1 VNENKIHPSSM
12 ESDMSDLSKAISYAT
27 DHDEQSLGYFKDLL
41 RIPSVSTLPEHEED
55 ITRAANWIAE
65 QLRSLGFEKVS
76 ILPTKRHP
84 VVYGEWLKAGPD
96 APTILF
102 YGHYDVQPV
111 DPLDEWES
119 DPFDPQVRGENIYAR
134 GASDMKGQIVAHLQ
148 AMRAMLETG
157 GMPINIKYMVE
168 GEEEIGSPSLK
179 ALIQAER
186 ERLACDL
193 CLNADSSIQAE
204 DQPALT
210 VALRGLSYFELR
222 LQGQRSDLHSGM
234 FGGAVDNPGMVLSK
248 LLAGMKDEHGRIML
262 PGFYDDVRPLTEKE
276 RALMPELPDEWWL
289 ERAGAEILLTESG
302 YTVTESARARPTL
315 DVNGILC
322 GFTGE
327 GSKTV
332 LPARAMAKFSMRL
345 VPNQT
350 TENIRASLEAYLET
364 NMPETMT
371 YELIEH
377 ASSPPAMIDP
387 ESPALEAAAGALQ
400 EVWGK
405 PVVYDRQGGTVP
417 VVALIKELLDVDSL
431 MLGFGLPSDN
441 IHGPNE
447 KQHLP
452 TFYRGI
458 ETFIRFMFSICQ

>member
-1 VNENKIHPSSM
+1 
-12 ESDMSDLSKAISYAT
+12 MSDLNKAISYAT
-27 DHDEQSLGYFKDLL
+27 DHDELSLGHFKDLL
-41 RIPSVSTLPEHEED
+41 RIPSISTLPEHEED

-65 QLRSLGFEKVS
+65 QLRSLGFERVS
-76 ILPTKRHP
+76 ILPTDRHP
-84 VVYGEWLKAGPD
+84 VVYGEWLKAGPN

-157 GMPINIKYMVE
+157 GMPINVKYMVE
-168 GEEEIGSPSLK
+168 GEEEIGSPNLK
-179 ALIQAER
+179 AFMQAER

-193 CLNADSSIQAE
+193 CLNADSGIQAE

-222 LQGQRSDLHSGM
+222 LQGQRSDLHSGL
-234 FGGAVDNPGMVLSK
+234 FGGAVDNPGMVLCK
-248 LLAGMKDEHGRIML
+248 LLAGMKDDQGRITL

-276 RALMPELPDEWWL
+276 RALMPELPDKWWL
-289 ERAGAEILLTESG
+289 ERAGAEKLFAESG

-322 GFTGE
+322 GFIGE

-350 TENIRASLEAYLET
+350 PEKIRASLETYLEAT
-364 NMPETMT
+364 MPETMT
-371 YELIEH
+371 YDLIEH

-387 ESPALEAAAGALQ
+387 ESRALEAAASALQ

-405 PVVYDRQGGTVP
+405 PVIYDRQGGTVP
-417 VVALIKELLDVDSL
+417 VVALIQELLGVDSL

-458 ETFIRFMFSICQ
+458 ETFIRFMFSIRQ